1 MASIKEQFRQ
11 IKPANFFF
19 LTIAGIINA
28 VGVTL
33 FLAPEAVNLYDSGF
47 SGTSILL
54 GNLTE
59 NVGMN
64 MSIWLIILNVPFFLL
79 GLKKMGVPFIA
90 YSLYTIGVYSLFSWC
105 FQTGFHIVF
114 PDGGSPIAGSDKL
127 LCAIFG
133 GLISGI
139 GSGTTIRFGGA
150 IDGVEV
156 MAVMFSKRIGMTV
169 GTFVMSY
176 NVIFY
181 IVAGVVTQ
189 SWEAPL
195 YSVIAYAVG
204 LKAVDFMVDGFDKAK
219 TAFIITDKYDEMAS
233 LLSEE
238 FGRGV
243 TKMDAE
249 GYYSKQPKTV
259 LYCVVNRFEVNK
271 LKQIVT
277 SVDPNAFMVINDVT
291 DSLGSSLKFGKRK
304 AVVERRKKRGE
315 KLEEMKERIFEGEG
329 KDVNSDMD
337 DSPAAH
343 NEGKD
348 EGGKNNA
355 E

>member
-1 MASIKEQFRQ
+1 MSAIKEQFKQLR
-11 IKPANFFF
+11 PSNFFF
-19 LTIAGIINA
+19 LTLAGIINA

-33 FLAPEAVNLYDSGF
+33 FLAPPAVNLFDSGF

-54 GNLTE
+54 GNLTQ
-59 NVGMN
+59 NAGMN
-64 MSIWLIILNVPFFLL
+64 MSVWLVILNVPFFLL
-79 GLKKMGVPFIA
+79 GLKKMGVPFIT

-105 FQTGFHIVF
+105 FQTGFGIVF
-114 PDGGSPIAGSDKL
+114 PEGGSPVAGDDKL

-139 GSGTTIRFGGA
+139 GSGMTIRFGGA

-176 NVIFY
+176 NVLFY
-181 IVAGVVTQ
+181 IAAGIVTK
-189 SWEAPL
+189 SWQAPL

-219 TAFIITDKYDEMAS
+219 TAFIITEKYDEMAA

-243 TKMDAE
+243 TKMGAE
-249 GYYSKQPKTV
+249 GYYSKTPKTV

-271 LKQIVT
+271 LKQIVV
-277 SVDPNAFMVINDVT
+277 SVDPSAFMVINDVT
-291 DSLGSSLKFGKRK
+291 DTLGSSLKFGGRK
-304 AVVERRKKRGE
+304 AVARRRKKREE
-315 KLEEMKERIFEGEG
+315 KMDELKAELKERILPPEGAAA
-329 KDVNSDMD
+329 D
-337 DSPAAH
+337 DDL
-343 NEGKD
+343 D
-348 EGGKNNA
+348 ENRDKKA

>member
-1 MASIKEQFRQ
+1 MSAIKEQFKQ
-11 IKPANFFF
+11 IRPSNFFF
-19 LTIAGIINA
+19 LTLAGIINA

-33 FLAPEAVNLYDSGF
+33 FLAPPAVNLFDSGF

-54 GNLTE
+54 GNLTQ
-59 NVGMN
+59 NAGMN
-64 MSIWLIILNVPFFLL
+64 MSVWLVILNVPFFLL
-79 GLKKMGVPFIA
+79 GLKKMGVPFIT

-105 FQTGFHIVF
+105 FQTGFGIVF
-114 PDGGSPIAGSDKL
+114 PEGGSPVAGDDKL

-139 GSGTTIRFGGA
+139 GSGMTIRFGGA

-176 NVIFY
+176 NVLFY
-181 IVAGVVTQ
+181 IAAGIVTK
-189 SWEAPL
+189 SWQAPL

-219 TAFIITDKYDEMAS
+219 TAFIITEKYDEMAA

-249 GYYSKQPKTV
+249 GYYSKTPKTV

-271 LKQIVT
+271 LKQIVV
-277 SVDPNAFMVINDVT
+277 SVDPSAFMVINDVT
-291 DSLGSSLKFGKRK
+291 DTLGSSLKFGRRK
-304 AVVERRKKRGE
+304 TVARRRKKREE
-315 KLEEMKERIFEGEG
+315 KMDELKAELKERILPPEGAEA
-329 KDVNSDMD
+329 D
-337 DSPAAH
+337 DDL
-343 NEGKD
+343 D
-348 EGGKNNA
+348 ENRDKKA

>member
-1 MASIKEQFRQ
+1 MSAIKEQFKQ
-11 IKPANFFF
+11 IRPSNFFF
-19 LTIAGIINA
+19 LTLAGIINA

-33 FLAPEAVNLYDSGF
+33 FLAPPAVNLFDSGF

-54 GNLTE
+54 GNLTQ
-59 NVGMN
+59 NAGMN
-64 MSIWLIILNVPFFLL
+64 MSVWLVILNVPFFLL
-79 GLKKMGVPFIA
+79 GLKKMGVPFIT

-105 FQTGFHIVF
+105 FQTGFGIVF
-114 PDGGSPIAGSDKL
+114 PEGGSPVAGDDKL

-139 GSGTTIRFGGA
+139 GSGMTIRFGGA

-176 NVIFY
+176 NVLFY
-181 IVAGVVTQ
+181 IAAGIVTK
-189 SWEAPL
+189 SWQAPL

-219 TAFIITDKYDEMAS
+219 TAFIITEKYDEMAA

-249 GYYSKQPKTV
+249 GYYSKTPKTV

-271 LKQIVT
+271 LKQIVV
-277 SVDPNAFMVINDVT
+277 SVDPSAFMVINDVT
-291 DSLGSSLKFGKRK
+291 DTLGSSLKFGGRK
-304 AVVERRKKRGE
+304 AVARRRKKREE
-315 KLEEMKERIFEGEG
+315 KMDELKTELKERILPPEGAAA
-329 KDVNSDMD
+329 D
-337 DSPAAH
+337 DDL
-343 NEGKD
+343 D
-348 EGGKNNA
+348 ENRDKKA

>member
-1 MASIKEQFRQ
+1 
-11 IKPANFFF
+11 
-19 LTIAGIINA
+19 
-28 VGVTL
+28 
-33 FLAPEAVNLYDSGF
+33 
-47 SGTSILL
+47 
-54 GNLTE
+54 
-59 NVGMN
+59 
-64 MSIWLIILNVPFFLL
+64 
-79 GLKKMGVPFIA
+79 
-90 YSLYTIGVYSLFSWC
+90 
-105 FQTGFHIVF
+105 
-114 PDGGSPIAGSDKL
+114 
-127 LCAIFG
+127 
-133 GLISGI
+133 
-139 GSGTTIRFGGA
+139 
-150 IDGVEV
+150 

-219 TAFIITDKYDEMAS
+219 TAFIITDKYDEMAN

-249 GYYSKQPKTV
+249 GYYSKTPKTV

-277 SVDPNAFMVINDVT
+277 SVDPAAFMVINDVT
-291 DSLGSSLKFGKRK
+291 DSLGSSLKFGRRK
-304 AVVERRKKRGE
+304 AVSERRARRSEKMEELKGE
-315 KLEEMKERIFEGEG
+315 LKERVLE
-329 KDVNSDMD
+329 K
-337 DSPAAH
+337 
-343 NEGKD
+343 KD
-348 EGGKNNA
+348 EEGGGN
-355 E
+355 EDE

>member
-114 PDGGSPIAGSDKL
+114 PDGGSPVAGSDKL

-181 IVAGVVTQ
+181 IVAGVVTK

-259 LYCVVNRFEVNK
+259 ENPVYCV
-271 LKQIVT
+271 
-277 SVDPNAFMVINDVT
+277 
-291 DSLGSSLKFGKRK
+291 
-304 AVVERRKKRGE
+304 
-315 KLEEMKERIFEGEG
+315 
-329 KDVNSDMD
+329 
-337 DSPAAH
+337 
-343 NEGKD
+343 
-348 EGGKNNA
+348 NN
-355 E
+355 

>member
-1 MASIKEQFRQ
+1 MSAIKEQFKQ
-11 IKPANFFF
+11 IRPSNFFF
-19 LTIAGIINA
+19 LTLAGIINA

-33 FLAPEAVNLYDSGF
+33 FLAPPAVNLFDSGF

-54 GNLTE
+54 GNLTQ
-59 NVGMN
+59 NAGMN
-64 MSIWLIILNVPFFLL
+64 MSVWLVILNVPFFLL
-79 GLKKMGVPFIA
+79 GLKKMGVPFIT

-105 FQTGFHIVF
+105 FQTGFGIVF
-114 PDGGSPIAGSDKL
+114 PEGGSPVAGDDKL

-139 GSGTTIRFGGA
+139 GSGMTIRFGGA

-176 NVIFY
+176 NVLFY
-181 IVAGVVTQ
+181 IAAGIVTK
-189 SWEAPL
+189 SWQAPL

-219 TAFIITDKYDEMAS
+219 TAFIITEKYDEMAA

-249 GYYSKQPKTV
+249 GYYSKTPKTV

-271 LKQIVT
+271 LKQIVV
-277 SVDPNAFMVINDVT
+277 SVDPSAFMVINDVT
-291 DSLGSSLKFGKRK
+291 DTLGSSLKFGGRK
-304 AVVERRKKRGE
+304 AVALRRKKREE
-315 KLEEMKERIFEGEG
+315 KMDELKAELKERILPPEGAEA
-329 KDVNSDMD
+329 DD
-337 DSPAAH
+337 DS
-343 NEGKD
+343 D
-348 EGGKNNA
+348 ENRDKKA

>member
-1 MASIKEQFRQ
+1 MSAIKEQFKQ
-11 IKPANFFF
+11 IRPSNFFF
-19 LTIAGIINA
+19 LTLAGIINA

-33 FLAPEAVNLYDSGF
+33 FLAPPAVNLFDSGF

-54 GNLTE
+54 GNLTQ
-59 NVGMN
+59 NAGMN
-64 MSIWLIILNVPFFLL
+64 MSVWLVILNVPFFLL
-79 GLKKMGVPFIA
+79 GLKKMGVPFIT

-105 FQTGFHIVF
+105 FQTGFGIVF
-114 PDGGSPIAGSDKL
+114 PEGGSPVAGDDKL

-139 GSGTTIRFGGA
+139 GSGMTIRFGGA

-156 MAVMFSKRIGMTV
+156 MAVMFSKRLGMTV

-176 NVIFY
+176 NVLFY
-181 IVAGVVTQ
+181 IAAGIVTK
-189 SWEAPL
+189 SWQAPL

-219 TAFIITDKYDEMAS
+219 TAFIITEKYDEMAA

-249 GYYSKQPKTV
+249 GYYSKTPKTV

-271 LKQIVT
+271 LKQIVV
-277 SVDPNAFMVINDVT
+277 SVDPSAFMVINDVT
-291 DSLGSSLKFGKRK
+291 DTLGSSLKFGGRK
-304 AVVERRKKRGE
+304 AVARRRKKREE
-315 KLEEMKERIFEGEG
+315 KMDELKTELKERILPPEGAEA
-329 KDVNSDMD
+329 DD
-337 DSPAAH
+337 DS
-343 NEGKD
+343 D
-348 EGGKNNA
+348 ENRDKKA

>member
-1 MASIKEQFRQ
+1 MASIKEQFKQ
-11 IKPANFFF
+11 IKPGNFFF
-19 LTIAGIINA
+19 LTLAGIINA

-79 GLKKMGVPFIA
+79 GLKKMGVPFIV

-176 NVIFY
+176 NVLFY
-181 IVAGVVTQ
+181 IVAGVVTK

-204 LKAVDFMVDGFDKAK
+204 LKAVDFMVDGFDTAK
-219 TAFIITDKYDEMAS
+219 TAFIITDKYDEMAA
-233 LLSEE
+233 LLSDE

-249 GYYSKQPKTV
+249 GYYSKTPKTV

-277 SVDPNAFMVINDVT
+277 SVDPAAFMVINDVT
-291 DSLGSSLKFGKRK
+291 DSLGSSLKFGRRK
-304 AVVERRKKRGE
+304 AVSERRARRSEKMEELKGE
-315 KLEEMKERIFEGEG
+315 LKERVLE
-329 KDVNSDMD
+329 K
-337 DSPAAH
+337 
-343 NEGKD
+343 KD
-348 EGGKNNA
+348 EEGGGN
-355 E
+355 EDE

>member
-114 PDGGSPIAGSDKL
+114 PDGGSPVAGSDKL

-139 GSGTTIRFGGA
+139 GSGTTY
-150 IDGVEV
+150 V
-156 MAVMFSKRIGMTV
+156 S
-169 GTFVMSY
+169 
-176 NVIFY
+176 
-181 IVAGVVTQ
+181 
-189 SWEAPL
+189 
-195 YSVIAYAVG
+195 
-204 LKAVDFMVDGFDKAK
+204 
-219 TAFIITDKYDEMAS
+219 
-233 LLSEE
+233 
-238 FGRGV
+238 
-243 TKMDAE
+243 AE
-249 GYYSKQPKTV
+249 Q
-259 LYCVVNRFEVNK
+259 
-271 LKQIVT
+271 
-277 SVDPNAFMVINDVT
+277 
-291 DSLGSSLKFGKRK
+291 
-304 AVVERRKKRGE
+304 
-315 KLEEMKERIFEGEG
+315 
-329 KDVNSDMD
+329 
-337 DSPAAH
+337 
-343 NEGKD
+343 
-348 EGGKNNA
+348 
-355 E
+355 

>member
-1 MASIKEQFRQ
+1 MSAIKEQFKQ
-11 IKPANFFF
+11 IRPSNFFF
-19 LTIAGIINA
+19 LTLAGIINA

-33 FLAPEAVNLYDSGF
+33 FLAPPAVNLFDSGF

-54 GNLTE
+54 GNLTQ
-59 NVGMN
+59 NAGMN
-64 MSIWLIILNVPFFLL
+64 MSVWLVILNVPFFLL
-79 GLKKMGVPFIA
+79 GLKKMGVPFIT

-105 FQTGFHIVF
+105 FQTGFGIVF
-114 PDGGSPIAGSDKL
+114 PEGGSPVAGDDKL

-139 GSGTTIRFGGA
+139 GSGMTIRFGGA

-176 NVIFY
+176 NVLFY
-181 IVAGVVTQ
+181 IAAGIVTK
-189 SWEAPL
+189 SWQAPL

-219 TAFIITDKYDEMAS
+219 TAFIITEKYDEMAA

-249 GYYSKQPKTV
+249 GYYSKTPKTV

-271 LKQIVT
+271 LKQIVV
-277 SVDPNAFMVINDVT
+277 SVDPSAFMVINDVT
-291 DSLGSSLKFGKRK
+291 DTLGSSLKFGGRK
-304 AVVERRKKRGE
+304 AVARRRKKREE
-315 KLEEMKERIFEGEG
+315 KMDELKTELKERILPPEGAEA
-329 KDVNSDMD
+329 D
-337 DSPAAH
+337 DDL
-343 NEGKD
+343 D
-348 EGGKNNA
+348 ENRDKKA

>member
-1 MASIKEQFRQ
+1 MSALKEQFKQ
-11 IKPANFFF
+11 IKPSNFFF
-19 LTIAGIINA
+19 LTLAGIINA

-54 GNLTE
+54 GSLTD
-59 NVGMN
+59 NVGLN
-64 MSIWLIILNVPFFLL
+64 MSVWLVILNVPFFLF
-79 GLKKMGVPFIA
+79 GLKKMGLPFIT
-90 YSLYTIGVYSLFSWC
+90 YSLYTIGVYSLFSYL
-105 FQTGFHIVF
+105 FQTGFGIVF
-114 PDGGSPIAGSDKL
+114 PDGGSPIAGKDKL

-156 MAVMFSKRIGMTV
+156 MAVMFSKRMGMTV

-176 NVIFY
+176 NVLFY
-181 IVAGVVTQ
+181 IVAGVVSK

-249 GYYSKQPKTV
+249 GYYSKTPKTV

-277 SVDPNAFMVINDVT
+277 SVDPAAFMVINDVT
-291 DSLGSSLKFGKRK
+291 DSLGSSLKYGRRK
-304 AVVERRKKRGE
+304 AVSERRARRSE
-315 KLEEMKERIFEGEG
+315 KMEELKDELKERVLE
-329 KDVNSDMD
+329 K
-337 DSPAAH
+337 
-343 NEGKD
+343 KD
-348 EGGKNNA
+348 EEGGGN
-355 E
+355 EDE

>member
-1 MASIKEQFRQ
+1 MSAIKEQFKQ
-11 IKPANFFF
+11 IRPSNFFF
-19 LTIAGIINA
+19 LTLAGIINA

-33 FLAPEAVNLYDSGF
+33 FLAPPAVNLFDSGF

-54 GNLTE
+54 GNLTQ
-59 NVGMN
+59 NAGMN
-64 MSIWLIILNVPFFLL
+64 MSVWLVILNVPFFLL
-79 GLKKMGVPFIA
+79 GLKKMGVPFIT

-105 FQTGFHIVF
+105 FQTGFGIVF
-114 PDGGSPIAGSDKL
+114 PEGGSPVAGDDKL

-176 NVIFY
+176 NVLFY
-181 IVAGVVTQ
+181 IAAGIVTK
-189 SWEAPL
+189 SWQAPL

-219 TAFIITDKYDEMAS
+219 TAFIITEKYDEMAA

-249 GYYSKQPKTV
+249 GYYSKTPKTV

-271 LKQIVT
+271 LKQIVV
-277 SVDPNAFMVINDVT
+277 SVDPSAFMVINDVT
-291 DSLGSSLKFGKRK
+291 DTLGSSLKFGGRK
-304 AVVERRKKRGE
+304 AVARRRKKREE
-315 KLEEMKERIFEGEG
+315 KMDELKTELKERILPPEGAAA
-329 KDVNSDMD
+329 D
-337 DSPAAH
+337 DDL
-343 NEGKD
+343 D
-348 EGGKNNA
+348 ENRDKKA

>member
-1 MASIKEQFRQ
+1 MSAIKEQFKQ
-11 IKPANFFF
+11 IRPSNFFF
-19 LTIAGIINA
+19 LTLAGIINA

-33 FLAPEAVNLYDSGF
+33 FLAPPAVNLFDSGF

-54 GNLTE
+54 GNLTQ
-59 NVGMN
+59 NAGMN
-64 MSIWLIILNVPFFLL
+64 MSVWLVILNVPFFLL
-79 GLKKMGVPFIA
+79 GLKKMGVPFIT

-105 FQTGFHIVF
+105 FQTGFGIVF
-114 PDGGSPIAGSDKL
+114 PEGGSPVAGDDKL

-139 GSGTTIRFGGA
+139 GSGMTIRFGGA

-176 NVIFY
+176 NVLFY
-181 IVAGVVTQ
+181 IAAGIVTK
-189 SWEAPL
+189 SWQAPL

-219 TAFIITDKYDEMAS
+219 TAFIITEKYDEMAA

-249 GYYSKQPKTV
+249 GYYSKTPKTV

-271 LKQIVT
+271 LKQIVV
-277 SVDPNAFMVINDVT
+277 SVDPSAFMVINDVT
-291 DSLGSSLKFGKRK
+291 DTLGSSLKFGGRK
-304 AVVERRKKRGE
+304 AVARRRKKREE
-315 KLEEMKERIFEGEG
+315 KMDELKEELKERILPPEGAEA
-329 KDVNSDMD
+329 D
-337 DSPAAH
+337 DDL
-343 NEGKD
+343 D
-348 EGGKNNA
+348 ENRDKKA

>member
-1 MASIKEQFRQ
+1 MSAIKEQFKQ
-11 IKPANFFF
+11 IRPSNFFF
-19 LTIAGIINA
+19 LTLAGIINA

-33 FLAPEAVNLYDSGF
+33 FLAPPAVNLFDSGF

-54 GNLTE
+54 GNLTQ
-59 NVGMN
+59 NAGMN
-64 MSIWLIILNVPFFLL
+64 MSVWLVILNVPFFLL
-79 GLKKMGVPFIA
+79 GLKKMGVPFIT

-105 FQTGFHIVF
+105 FQTGFGIVF
-114 PDGGSPIAGSDKL
+114 PEGGSPVAGDDKL

-139 GSGTTIRFGGA
+139 GSGMTIRFGGA

-176 NVIFY
+176 NVLFY
-181 IVAGVVTQ
+181 IAAGIVTK
-189 SWEAPL
+189 SWQAPL

-219 TAFIITDKYDEMAS
+219 TAFIITEKYDEMAA

-249 GYYSKQPKTV
+249 GYYSKTPKTV

-271 LKQIVT
+271 LKQIVV
-277 SVDPNAFMVINDVT
+277 SVDPSAFMVINDVT
-291 DSLGSSLKFGKRK
+291 DTLGSSLKFGGRK
-304 AVVERRKKRGE
+304 AVARRRKKREE
-315 KLEEMKERIFEGEG
+315 KMDELKTELKERILPPEGAAA
-329 KDVNSDMD
+329 DD
-337 DSPAAH
+337 DS
-343 NEGKD
+343 D
-348 EGGKNNA
+348 ENRDKKA

>member
-1 MASIKEQFRQ
+1 MSAIKEQFKQ
-11 IKPANFFF
+11 IRPSNFFF
-19 LTIAGIINA
+19 LTLAGIINS

-33 FLAPEAVNLYDSGF
+33 FLAPPAVNLFDSGF

-54 GNLTE
+54 GNLTQ
-59 NVGMN
+59 NAGMN
-64 MSIWLIILNVPFFLL
+64 MSVWLVILNVPFFLL
-79 GLKKMGVPFIA
+79 GLKKMGVPFIT

-105 FQTGFHIVF
+105 FQTGFGIVF
-114 PDGGSPIAGSDKL
+114 PEGGSPVAGDDKL

-139 GSGTTIRFGGA
+139 GSGMTIRFGGA

-176 NVIFY
+176 NVLFY
-181 IVAGVVTQ
+181 IAAGIVTK
-189 SWEAPL
+189 SWQAPL

-219 TAFIITDKYDEMAS
+219 TAFIITEKYDEMAA

-249 GYYSKQPKTV
+249 GYYSKTPKTV

-271 LKQIVT
+271 LKQIVV
-277 SVDPNAFMVINDVT
+277 SVDPSAFMVINDVT
-291 DSLGSSLKFGKRK
+291 DTLGSSLKFGGRK
-304 AVVERRKKRGE
+304 AVARRRKKREE
-315 KLEEMKERIFEGEG
+315 KMDELKTELKERILPPEGAAA
-329 KDVNSDMD
+329 DD
-337 DSPAAH
+337 DS
-343 NEGKD
+343 D
-348 EGGKNNA
+348 ENRDKKA

>member
-1 MASIKEQFRQ
+1 MATLKEQFRQ
-11 IKPANFFF
+11 IKPTNFFF
-19 LTIAGIINA
+19 LTLAGIINA

-79 GLKKMGVPFIA
+79 GLKKMGLPFIA

-114 PDGGSPIAGSDKL
+114 PNGGSPIAGDDKL

-156 MAVMFSKRIGMTV
+156 MAVMFSKRMGMTV

-176 NVIFY
+176 NVLFY
-181 IVAGVVTQ
+181 IIAGVVTK
-189 SWEAPL
+189 SWQAPL

-219 TAFIITDKYDEMAS
+219 TAFIITDKYDEMAA

-249 GYYSKQPKTV
+249 GYYSKTPKTV
-259 LYCVVNRFEVNK
+259 LYCVVNRFEVSK
-271 LKQIVT
+271 LKQIVM
-277 SVDPNAFMVINDVT
+277 SVDPVAFMVINDVT

-304 AVVERRKKRGE
+304 AVVARKKKRDE
-315 KLEEMKERIFEGEG
+315 KLEELREHIFEGDG
-329 KDVNSDMD
+329 KDVNSDED
-337 DSPAAH
+337 EPSSPVR
-343 NEGKD
+343 D
-348 EGGKNNA
+348 ESGEKKGGEA
-355 E
+355 

>member
-1 MASIKEQFRQ
+1 MSAIKEQFKQ
-11 IKPANFFF
+11 IRPSNFFF
-19 LTIAGIINA
+19 LTLAGIINA

-33 FLAPEAVNLYDSGF
+33 FLAPPAVNLFDSGF

-54 GNLTE
+54 GNLTQ
-59 NVGMN
+59 NAGMN
-64 MSIWLIILNVPFFLL
+64 MSVWLVILNVPFFLL
-79 GLKKMGVPFIA
+79 GLKKMGVPFIT

-105 FQTGFHIVF
+105 FQTGFGIVF
-114 PDGGSPIAGSDKL
+114 PEGGSPVAGDDKL

-139 GSGTTIRFGGA
+139 GSGMTIRFGGA

-176 NVIFY
+176 NVLFY
-181 IVAGVVTQ
+181 IAAGIVTK
-189 SWEAPL
+189 SWQAPL

-219 TAFIITDKYDEMAS
+219 TAFIITEKYDEMAA

-249 GYYSKQPKTV
+249 GYYSQTPKTV

-271 LKQIVT
+271 LKQIVV
-277 SVDPNAFMVINDVT
+277 SVDPSAFMVINDVT
-291 DSLGSSLKFGKRK
+291 DTLGSSLKFGGRK
-304 AVVERRKKRGE
+304 TVARRRKKREE
-315 KLEEMKERIFEGEG
+315 KMDELKAELKERILPPEGAEA
-329 KDVNSDMD
+329 D
-337 DSPAAH
+337 DDL
-343 NEGKD
+343 D
-348 EGGKNNA
+348 ENRDKKA

>member
-1 MASIKEQFRQ
+1 MATLKEQFRQ
-11 IKPANFFF
+11 IKPTNFFF
-19 LTIAGIINA
+19 LTLAGIINA

-79 GLKKMGVPFIA
+79 GLKKMGLPFIA

-114 PDGGSPIAGSDKL
+114 PNGGSPIAGDDKL

-156 MAVMFSKRIGMTV
+156 MAVMFSKRMGMTV

-176 NVIFY
+176 NVLFY
-181 IVAGVVTQ
+181 IIAGVVTK
-189 SWEAPL
+189 SWQAPL

-219 TAFIITDKYDEMAS
+219 TAFIITDKYDEMAA

-249 GYYSKQPKTV
+249 GYYSKTPKTV

-277 SVDPNAFMVINDVT
+277 SVDPNAFMVINDVR

-304 AVVERRKKRGE
+304 AVVERRKKRDE
-315 KLEEMKERIFEGEG
+315 KLEELREHIFEGEG
-329 KDVNSDMD
+329 KDVNSDD
-337 DSPAAH
+337 DDAAPAQGEKE
-343 NEGKD
+343 NTKK
-348 EGGKNNA
+348 GG
-355 E
+355 EE